1 MAFSPT
7 VYGDRAAAM
16 LNLLAEEFRCERA
29 EGFFSKKFYTNTQP
43 EGTPFEADILLSCS
57 NIETNAVNSILRR
70 MDPQSYYFVE
80 IPEFIG
86 VFFTDS
92 SQYTVLVNE
101 YNEAC
106 TDDAKRA
113 VSSKIIESVLNAV
126 LDIRRS
132 IRCLLKPEEP
142 SPTPAFSD
150 TLFGPHVAK
159 VMTSLLQVE
168 IQHTENEITL
178 SSRPED
184 RFTWVTVFGSLT
196 QSSSLSDER
205 KSFALRAGKGTAF
218 AGDFLT
224 LQYYRCGYRILN
236 GTALPLIKDA
246 LFPEFEK
253 DYKGEQNN
261 TEEVNRALRNVREE
275 IVFLTDVVHHEAL
288 PILMAGVHRLGRDSF
303 FKDVDHE
310 LMRIMA
316 HLVIFGAMPK

>member
-16 LNLLAEEFRCERA
+16 LNLLAEEFRCENAKGLYSR
-29 EGFFSKKFYTNTQP
+29 KFYTNTQP

-86 VFFTDS
+86 VFFADS

-101 YNEAC
+101 YSGAR
-106 TDDAKRA
+106 TIDARRA

-159 VMTSLLQVE
+159 VMNSLLQVE

-184 RFTWVTVFGSLT
+184 RFNWVTVFGSLI

-224 LQYYRCGYRILN
+224 LQYYNCDVKILN

-253 DYKGEQNN
+253 DIMGNQDD
-261 TEEVNRALRNVREE
+261 TEDVNSALHNVRQEM
-275 IVFLTDVVHHEAL
+275 VFLTDVVHHEAL

-316 HLVIFGAMPK
+316 HLVIFGVMPK

>member
-29 EGFFSKKFYTNTQP
+29 EGLFSKIFYTNTQP

-57 NIETNAVNSILRR
+57 NIEKNAVNCILRR
-70 MDPQSYYFVE
+70 MDPQSYFFDE

-86 VFFTDS
+86 VFFADS

-101 YNEAC
+101 YSGAR
-106 TDDAKRA
+106 TIDARRA

-159 VMTSLLQVE
+159 VMNSLLQVE

-224 LQYYRCGYRILN
+224 LQYYNCDYKILN

-253 DYKGEQNN
+253 DIMGKQNN
-261 TEEVNRALRNVREE
+261 TEEVNRALHNVREE
-275 IVFLTDVVHHEAL
+275 MVFLTDVVHHEAL
-288 PILMAGVHRLGRDSF
+288 PILMAGVRRHGRESLFRDM
-303 FKDVDHE
+303 DYE

-316 HLVIFGAMPK
+316 HLIIFGIMPN

>member
-16 LNLLAEEFRCERA
+16 LNLMVEEFRNESA
-29 EGFFSKKFYTNTQP
+29 KGVFSKKFYTNTQP

-57 NIETNAVNSILRR
+57 NIESSAVNSILRR
-70 MDPQSYYFVE
+70 MDPQSYYFDEV
-80 IPEFIG
+80 PEFIG

-92 SQYTVLVNE
+92 SQYTMLVNE
-101 YNEAC
+101 YKEAC
-106 TDDAKRA
+106 TNDARRA

-159 VMTSLLQVE
+159 VMNSFLQVE
-168 IQHTENEITL
+168 IQLTENEITL
-178 SSRPED
+178 SSRPKD
-184 RFTWVTVFGSLT
+184 RYNWETVFGSLI

-224 LQYYRCGYRILN
+224 LQYHGCSYRILN

-253 DYKGEQNN
+253 DYKGKQNN
-261 TEEVNRALRNVREE
+261 TEEVNSALRNVREE
-275 IVFLTDVVHHEAL
+275 MVFLTDVVHHEAL

-310 LMRIMA
+310 LMRMMA
-316 HLVIFGAMPK
+316 HLVIFGVMPN